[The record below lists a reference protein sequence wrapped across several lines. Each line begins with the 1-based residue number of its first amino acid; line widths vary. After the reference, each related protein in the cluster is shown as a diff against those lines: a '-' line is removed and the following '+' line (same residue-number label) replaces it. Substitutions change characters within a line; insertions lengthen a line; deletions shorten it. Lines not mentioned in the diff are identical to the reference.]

1 MYAIHDERIKDIRV
15 GYQFYASISHS
26 KSILLVT
33 QGVRALS
40 QTDILVMPILAINL
54 FTGEI
59 IYRANFFLHTA
70 NEVEFLEV
78 FEEFIFI
85 KQKGHR
91 LVIYS
96 VLCSFTFFRR

>member
-15 GYQFYASISHS
+15 GYQFYASISHR

-40 QTDILVMPILAINL
+40 QTTSSSAVLAINL